1 MAFRKLGYSP
11 EVLGFERVH
20 NITKRIRREAKT
32 PEGLR
37 EHSKSRMRLSRE
49 GFKNADLEKMSRRE
63 SEQRMQNEIV
73 YLQQQIAFLKKLMR
87 QPGQEDD

>member
-1 MAFRKLGYSP
+1 
-11 EVLGFERVH
+11 
-20 NITKRIRREAKT
+20 
-32 PEGLR
+32 
-37 EHSKSRMRLSRE
+37 
-49 GFKNADLEKMSRRE
+49 MSRRE